1 MIKGLVITG
10 EIDQLQIEN
19 KIITNQKESA
29 LT

>member
-19 KIITNQKESA
+19 KIITNQKESP

>member
-1 MIKGLVITG
+1 MIKGLMITG

-19 KIITNQKESA
+19 KIIANQKESP